1 MRQKPFLVL
10 KKDVP
15 KCEPSTV
22 HLNILDSLFNPQQS
36 SQAYIFNTWDKVLP
50 VCLGANLHSTSP
62 SPCALYK
69 TKHQNTFQ
77 EIRSPTLIDSC
88 LG

>member
-1 MRQKPFLVL
+1 MNLFWFKK

-22 HLNILDSLFNPQQS
+22 HLNILDSLFNSQQS
-36 SQAYIFNTWDKVLP
+36 SQAYIFDTWDKVLP
-50 VCLGANLHSTSP
+50 VCLGAELHSTSP

-69 TKHQNTFQ
+69 SNFKKYGVPL
-77 EIRSPTLIDSC
+77 E
-88 LG
+88 